1 MSELDRRAF
10 IKSGLG
16 LAAGVGLAPALA
28 RTARAQTAHDAEPR
42 PAGVGLAK
50 QDKALEAATLRR
62 LDKLQKDMRRELA
75 HDDEADSLRTQL
87 IHLSMEEPWIEI
99 TEWYLNTL
107 ATQRWA
113 QLLFLPLIP
122 FTEWMCEP
130 FLLLTSVDG
139 EESEE
144 QNRSA
149 KIFKFISQMNAKG
162 FGVSIDNVG
171 DAAISDEGAR
181 QYYDFYRELILKS
194 NQTANPKQIW
204 VSIKLSAMVHDLGA
218 ALGSG
223 QAARQKRDEI
233 IGRLGGLIK
242 AAAEPPAKHVHVRI
256 DMEEY
261 IYKDLTIAMFK
272 KAVEQNLGQYRN
284 VDGSYRMGL
293 VIQAYLRD
301 SAEDLEDLGRW
312 ARALGIRA
320 PIRLVKGAYEQYE
333 KDLAQEQRRKSP
345 VWSYKSST
353 DANYEALC
361 EYLLIEQVAF
371 DPAFATHNMRTQ
383 AHAMAAAEMLGRPKP
398 QIQMLYGMGDPIK
411 KAVLDNGYAMR
422 VYAPTGSL
430 LRGVQYAGR
439 RFREL
444 ADGDNALARTMRG
457 DFTCLDGGAPAFVG
471 AQDIADG
478 RVTMDLLAK
487 AKG

>member
-1 MSELDRRAF
+1 M
-10 IKSGLG
+10 IW
-16 LAAGVGLAPALA
+16 A
-28 RTARAQTAHDAEPR
+28 R
-42 PAGVGLAK
+42 
-50 QDKALEAATLRR
+50 
-62 LDKLQKDMRRELA
+62 
-75 HDDEADSLRTQL
+75 
-87 IHLSMEEPWIEI
+87 PW
-99 TEWYLNTL
+99 
-107 ATQRWA
+107 A
-113 QLLFLPLIP
+113 
-122 FTEWMCEP
+122 
-130 FLLLTSVDG
+130 
-139 EESEE
+139 
-144 QNRSA
+144 
-149 KIFKFISQMNAKG
+149 
-162 FGVSIDNVG
+162 
-171 DAAISDEGAR
+171 
-181 QYYDFYRELILKS
+181 
-194 NQTANPKQIW
+194 
-204 VSIKLSAMVHDLGA
+204 
-218 ALGSG
+218 
-223 QAARQKRDEI
+223 AARRPVKKRDEI
-233 IGRLGGLIK
+233 VDRLGGLIK

-261 IYKDLTIAMFK
+261 VYKNLTIAMFK
-272 KAVEQNLGQYRN
+272 KAVEQNLDQYRN
-284 VDGSYRMGL
+284 GDGSYRMGL

-301 SAEDLEDLGRW
+301 SANDLEDLGRW
-312 ARALGIRA
+312 ARSLGIQA

-333 KDLAQEQRRKSP
+333 KDLAQKQGRKSP

-422 VYAPTGSL
+422 VYVPTGSL